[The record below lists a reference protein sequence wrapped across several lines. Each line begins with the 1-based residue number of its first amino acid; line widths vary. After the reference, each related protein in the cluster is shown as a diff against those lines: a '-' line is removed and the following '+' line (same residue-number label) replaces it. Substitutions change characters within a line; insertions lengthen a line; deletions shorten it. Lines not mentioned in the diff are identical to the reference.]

1 MSAARLPQHGT
12 AQLMLS
18 ARQLEVL
25 ALVARGLSTDGI
37 AGELFVSSNTVRTHV
52 RNILFVLDAQNRAH
66 AVAIACATG
75 LIATDEYA
83 IPEVRGRART
93 TTRRRRPVKRARPSS
108 DDRRGQTTA
117 EPRRNPDQEEIR

>member
-1 MSAARLPQHGT
+1 MSAARLPRHGT
-12 AQLMLS
+12 AQLVLS

-75 LIATDEYA
+75 LIATEEHAVPRD
-83 IPEVRGRART
+83 RARARAT
-93 TTRRRRPVKRARPSS
+93 PRRRRPVKRARPSS
-108 DDRRGQTTA
+108 DDRRGQTA
-117 EPRRNPDQEEIR
+117 DQRRNPNQEEIR